1 MRPENGKKP
10 DFLRGG
16 TLDEGNRIPPKKKA
30 GILRKNALYYIE

>member
-16 TLDEGNRIPPKKKA
+16 TLDEGNRTPKKKA
-30 GILRKNALYYIE
+30 GILRKNALYYIK